1 MFAGQGYDERY
12 EVAPEDFGMRRARLE
27 DLAGG
32 DAAENA
38 ALLRA
43 VMDGAPGPHHD
54 IVVLNAGA
62 ALYIA
67 EAAGSIAEGVDKA
80 RAAVASGAA
89 RNKLDV
95 LIATSRRLAQESA

>member
-1 MFAGQGYDERY
+1 M
-12 EVAPEDFGMRRARLE
+12 PEQFGMARAKLE

-43 VMDGAPGPHHD
+43 VVDGTPGPKLD
-54 IVVLNAGA
+54 IVLLNAGA

-67 EAAGSIAEGVDKA
+67 EAAGSIADGVEKA
-80 RAAVASGAA
+80 GTAVASGAA
-89 RNKLDV
+89 RAKLDV
-95 LIATSRRLAQESA
+95 LVATTRRLAQETA